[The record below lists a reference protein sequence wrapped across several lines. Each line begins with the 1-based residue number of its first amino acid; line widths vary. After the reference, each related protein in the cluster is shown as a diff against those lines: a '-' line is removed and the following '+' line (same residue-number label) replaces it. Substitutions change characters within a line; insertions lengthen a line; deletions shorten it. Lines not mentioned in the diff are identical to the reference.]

1 MKQYIKL
8 KKDAIGE
15 VELIEEAHIRGLD
28 NKASRAQVF
37 IETEEELPAGKA
49 IKFLIN
55 PPGKDETYVAYGV
68 IDESCNQSSGGKP
81 SGVAI
86 TVLEIERASTDEQ
99 VTGEE
104 EEPSGTPGRVLET
117 PVSLPDAQKIKE
129 VLGSLIGMEVEI
141 EESDSDPSEG
151 AKSVATFVTDSGAI
165 GAVCIC
171 DMRLTGKIGAA
182 LDLVPAEEIEQHI
195 QSGELPENII
205 NNFKE
210 AMNVAA
216 SLFNSDNSV
225 HLSSGEVLINPE
237 KLNADIS
244 IVVKKAASRA
254 IYKVTIPNYDDGI
267 MAFYSAP

>member
-86 TVLEIERASTDEQ
+86 TVLEIERASTE
-99 VTGEE
+99 
-104 EEPSGTPGRVLET
+104 
-117 PVSLPDAQKIKE
+117 E

-244 IVVKKAASRA
+244 IVVGHNPELR
-254 IYKVTIPNYDDGI
+254 
-267 MAFYSAP
+267 